1 MQFKFN
7 KKLVLITGSTKGIG
21 FDVALRF
28 LNYGA
33 KVIITG
39 RQLSRKNEDKI
50 KGKDYVFFK
59 VNFQNIVETKKFL
72 KKFRNKKLFPD
83 IIVNN
88 VGGNENVKNPLCD
101 TKDWQKVININL
113 LTAIEVNNFFI
124 PHMKKKKWG
133 RICHISSISALENQ
147 GHPAYCAV
155 KAAINAYVRSVGRYL
170 SKDKIVMNCVMPG
183 AILTENG
190 YWDVLRKNNRKV
202 YTNYTKNRMAIQ
214 RLGTPS
220 EISNFIIFSCSE
232 YASFSVGSAFL
243 VDGGQGKSF
252 QQQ

>member
-1 MQFKFN
+1 MHFKFN
-7 KKLVLITGSTKGIG
+7 KKLVLVTGSTKGIG

-39 RQLSRKNEDKI
+39 RKLSRKNKDKV
-50 KGKDYVFFK
+50 KGKDYVFLKANFK
-59 VNFQNIVETKKFL
+59 NTVETKKILNQL
-72 KKFRNKKLFPD
+72 KNKKLFPD

-88 VGGNENVKNPLCD
+88 VGGNENLKNPLCKI
-101 TKDWQKVININL
+101 KDWQDVININL
-113 LTAIEVNNFFI
+113 LTAIEINNFFI
-124 PHMKKKKWG
+124 PYMKKKKWG

-155 KAAINAYVRSVGRYL
+155 KAAINAYVKSVGRYL
-170 SKDKIVMNCVMPG
+170 SKYKIIMNCVMPG
-183 AILTENG
+183 AVLTENG
-190 YWDVLRKNNRKV
+190 YWDVVRKKNRGIYK
-202 YTNYTKNRMAIQ
+202 NFIKNRMAIQ
-214 RLGTPS
+214 RLGSPS
-220 EISNFIIFSCSE
+220 EISNFVIFSCSN

-252 QQQ
+252 QQL